1 MVMCCMHKILL
12 NVLNVLMRTFQW
24 CSGKESNSNVGDTR
38 EAELIPGSGRSPRRG
53 TAMHF
58 SVLSWKIPRTE
69 EPGGLQSVGSQRVR
83 LND

>member
-53 TAMHF
+53 NSNALQCSFLEDPKDRGAWWATVCGVAK
-58 SVLSWKIPRTE
+58 SQTE
-69 EPGGLQSVGSQRVR
+69 
-83 LND
+83 